1 MQEATVNTKAPAKAQ
16 KLTAS
21 NIIGYALGDTGG
33 VLAFGVIST
42 FLNMYYTDVFG
53 INAAQIA
60 ILFLVARVW
69 DAINDPIMGS
79 IIDHLKPRKS
89 GRFRPWVYFFS
100 FPMMISLVC
109 LFLPVNDWFNMSS
122 SQLLIYAYITYIF
135 YGMMYTGVNIP
146 YGSMATVMT
155 NDIKQRSTLSM
166 ARTFGAGIGQL
177 AGSVILPMVVYSV
190 ASSGAKYLD
199 GHKLFFA
206 ILVIVG
212 LQVIAYQLN
221 YRLTKETVV
230 TESKKKGEASVGK
243 TLVSLMKNRPFITL
257 SIASMLLI
265 AGNMFTNTANGYL
278 FKNFYNMPS
287 LQAMVPIATYLPMAL
302 VIPFLNKLVLK
313 FGKKELCGFGAFI
326 AAAAYLVMFLWKIP
340 NPYIFLVFL
349 LITGIGLSF
358 FTMEV
363 WAIVSDAIDYQ
374 DKLTGRREEG
384 TSYAIFSFFRKLGQ
398 TVAGVGFNALLA
410 YIGYVSV
417 NNESLSVLESMQKP
431 FFNNVIQ
438 TADVNNGIY
447 SLATLAPCIMY
458 LVMALLMQFGYNIGR
473 DDAIAL
479 KNELEE
485 RNAKREAE
493 ANANA
498 AEAGESTAEAGANTA
513 EASADTA
520 EAGASTPEAD
530 EQSSDEK

>member
-1 MQEATVNTKAPAKAQ
+1 MQEATVDTKAPDKKPVNPQPQAQ

-79 IIDHLKPRKS
+79 IIDRLKPRKT
-89 GRFRPWVYFFS
+89 GRFRPWIYFFS
-100 FPMMISLVC
+100 FPMIISLIC
-109 LFLPVNDWFNMSS
+109 LFLPVNDLFNMSS

-155 NDIKQRSTLSM
+155 TDIKERSTLSM

-212 LQVIAYQLN
+212 LQIIAYQLN
-221 YRLTKETVV
+221 YRLTKETVIP
-230 TESKKKGEASVGK
+230 EAKKKEASIGT
-243 TLVSLMKNRPFITL
+243 TLKSLLKNRPFVTL
-257 SIASMLLI
+257 SLASMLLI

-278 FKNFYNMPS
+278 FKNFYNTPG
-287 LQAMVPIATYLPMAL
+287 LQALVPIATYLPMAL

-326 AAAAYLVMFLWKIP
+326 SAAAYLIMFIWKIP
-340 NPYIFLVFL
+340 NPYIFLGFL
-349 LITGIGLSF
+349 LLTGIGLSF

-384 TSYAIFSFFRKLGQ
+384 TSYAIFSFFRKMGQ

-417 NNESLSVLESMQKP
+417 NNESLTVLESLQKP
-431 FFNNVIQ
+431 FFSNVVQ
-438 TADVNNGIY
+438 STDVNNGIY
-447 SLATLAPCIMY
+447 TLATLVPFIMY
-458 LVMALLMQFGYNIGR
+458 LIMALLMQFGYNIGKK
-473 DDAIAL
+473 DAIAL

-485 RNAKREAE
+485 RNAKRD
-493 ANANA
+493 
-498 AEAGESTAEAGANTA
+498 AEAGKSQEA
-513 EASADTA
+513 
-520 EAGASTPEAD
+520 
-530 EQSSDEK
+530 